1 MPEALTRV
9 VARPAAVL
17 AVWGLWCVLTLA
29 LAAAQGFAMDG
40 PDNFMRLFEVR
51 DLLAGQSWFDVTQYR
66 IDPPHGAS
74 MHWSRLVD
82 LPLAALAVVL
92 GETAAAAL
100 VPLLW
105 LLPAL
110 FALRAIMLR
119 LGFGP
124 LALGMGLVAL
134 PLFPLLPDSFLPLRI
149 DHHAPQAVLGLC
161 AVALLL
167 NPSRKWAM
175 LAGVLAAAWLV
186 ISLEGLV
193 LVAGIAGVL
202 GLRYWLDADRRL
214 PAFLAA
220 LAIAAPALS
229 FATRPGSEF
238 ALPFCDVLLPGHMA
252 AFAAAAVIA
261 LVLPLLPGQD
271 KPLGRLAGLC
281 LLPLVCAPLAF
292 VALGPCLANPF
303 SQLDPLLQ
311 QYWYGYI
318 TEGLPIWR
326 QPLSVAGMLLW
337 TPVLVLAGWWQMRKD
352 GVGGAGRTRDA
363 LALIALIAALF
374 SFWLM
379 RGGILA
385 QLLAIPFAAYLLA
398 TYLPKARA
406 LTAALPRIGATLACF
421 ALATPIMASAA
432 LKPLDPLFA
441 TATMRAGMRA
451 PMEAGVCD
459 YNRLAALPQGHVLA
473 PLDAGPDI
481 LAHSQHS
488 IVMASY
494 HRNQPRMRDV
504 ILAFSGS
511 LEQARDVVGRNH
523 ADYVV
528 GCAAEAD
535 FALYRTAA
543 PDNFA
548 NALVSGQV
556 PDWLEPVSG
565 FERGPLKV
573 YRITPDE
580 TPTPRR

>member
-1 MPEALTRV
+1 M
-9 VARPAAVL
+9 RPAAVL
-17 AVWGLWCVLTLA
+17 AAWALWCALTLA
-29 LAAAQGFAMDG
+29 LAATQDFAIDG
-40 PDNFMRLFEVR
+40 PDNWMRLFEVR
-51 DLLAGQSWFDVTQYR
+51 DLLAGQNWFDVTQYR
-66 IDPPHGAS
+66 IDPPNGAS

-82 LPLAALAVVL
+82 LPLAAVALVL
-92 GETAAAAL
+92 GETMAAAL

-110 FALRAIMLR
+110 FALRAIMLK

-124 LALGMGLVAL
+124 LAMAFGLVAL
-134 PLFPLLPDSFLPLRI
+134 PLFPLLPDSFLPMRI

-167 NPSRKWAM
+167 RGDRKWAA

-186 ISLEGLV
+186 ISIEGLV
-193 LVAGIAGVL
+193 LVAGMAGVL
-202 GLRYWLDADRRL
+202 GLLYWLQADRRL
-214 PAFLAA
+214 SAFLAA
-220 LAIAAPALS
+220 LAVAAPALS
-229 FATRPGSEF
+229 LATRPDNEF

-261 LVLPLLPGQD
+261 QLLKLAPGQNRARA
-271 KPLGRLAGLC
+271 RLVGLC
-281 LLPLVCAPLAF
+281 LIPLTCAPLAYL
-292 VALGPCLANPF
+292 ALGPCLANPF

-326 QPLSVAGMLLW
+326 QPLSVAAMLVW
-337 TPVLVLAGWWQMRKD
+337 TLLLIVAGWWQMRRD
-352 GVGGAGRTRDA
+352 GLGEVGAARDSLA
-363 LALIALIAALF
+363 LFALIASLF

-385 QLLAIPFAAYLLA
+385 QLLALPFAAYLLG
-398 TYLPKARA
+398 TYMPKARA
-406 LTAALPRIGATLACF
+406 LTASLPRIGATLACF

-441 TATMRAGMRA
+441 SATMRAGQPA
-451 PMEAGVCD
+451 PIEPGTCD
-459 YNRLAALPQGHVLA
+459 YTGLAALPKGHVLA
-473 PLDAGPDI
+473 PLDAGPEI
-481 LAHSQHS
+481 LARSPHSV
-488 IVMASY
+488 VMASY

-504 ILAFSGS
+504 ILAFSGT
-511 LEQARDVVGRNH
+511 LDEAAEVARRNGV
-523 ADYVV
+523 DYVV

-548 NALVSGQV
+548 NALASGQV
-556 PDWLEPVSG
+556 PAWLESVEG
-565 FERGPLKV
+565 FGEGPLKV
-573 YRITPDE
+573 YRVRLGGKSAP
-580 TPTPRR
+580 PR